1 MAMGKRKTV
10 SGDEQDVVNARQHYC
25 YLQRPGATDKIKR
38 RMRRRE
44 RHEGKREAYSS

>member
-1 MAMGKRKTV
+1 MAMGKRRAI
-10 SGDEQDVVNARQHYC
+10 SGDEQDVVSGRQHYC

-44 RHEGKREAYSS
+44 RREGKHEAHSF